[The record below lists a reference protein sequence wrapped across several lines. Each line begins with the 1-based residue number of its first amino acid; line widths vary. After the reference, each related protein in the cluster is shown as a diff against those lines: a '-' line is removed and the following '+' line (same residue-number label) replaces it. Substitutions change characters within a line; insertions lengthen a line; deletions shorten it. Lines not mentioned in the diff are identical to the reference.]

1 MSSYK
6 PRIKVEST
14 NIKRLLEL
22 VSIAGLIYIVYV
34 LAQNW
39 NSIPDRVPGHFG
51 LDGRPDAYASKSSIL
66 LLPVVGFVIYLVI
79 TVLGRYPHMFSY
91 MWKITPE
98 NAYRQYQLAGTM
110 LSAMK
115 AEVIWIFNYI
125 IFATIKI
132 SMGKAEGLS
141 PLFLPILLVV
151 IFGPICLYLY
161 VSYKER

>member
-1 MSSYK
+1 MSFK

-14 NIKRLLEL
+14 SVKRLLEI
-22 VSIAGLIYIVYV
+22 VSIAGIIYIVYI
-34 LAQNW
+34 LLQNW
-39 NSIPDRVPGHFG
+39 GSIPDKIPSHFG
-51 LDGRPDAYASKSSIL
+51 PDGSPDAYSGKSSIL
-66 LLPVVGFVIYLVI
+66 MLPVVGFVIYLVLTI
-79 TVLGRYPHMFSY
+79 LNRYPHLFSY

-110 LSAMK
+110 LAALK

-125 IFATIKI
+125 VLATIKV
-132 SMGKAEGLS
+132 SMGPSKGLS
-141 PLFLPILLVV
+141 PLFLPILLIV